1 MQVEFFGLRLQR
13 RQIARFDNQLF
24 VAAHEVRGFQPGI
37 SDPHSPLLY
46 PALKPCPA
54 ELGQTR
60 VQNGIEPLAGVIL
73 LSLHNHIPYSSEV
86 PGKLDD
92 KLDDKLAKPSATQER
107 NLWLAAL
114 FVFLLATRLCHLH
127 ILWAEEGYGA
137 AGALQI
143 LNGKALYRDSWFDK
157 PPLAAWLYVLWGA
170 LPGWPMRVAGTVLAW
185 LATFAAFRC
194 GAGLWSQREG
204 IWAAG
209 ITAFFLT
216 FDTPAAVM
224 TWGPDLIL
232 VPLCFAAVAAIESGA
247 PWWAGFWCAAALDA
261 NAKGILLLALILF
274 CAGRRFPAV
283 LASFLL
289 WFGAGLGAMAANGS
303 LSHYWRQVWVFGRVY
318 AGDTFVA
325 DPFREGVLRSIHWLG
340 FHAALVILACI
351 AWKVIEGRLRLGFL
365 LWLGLAGVSVVA
377 GERFFPRYY
386 LALLPPLVL
395 LGARAMTRLTEA
407 PNLFVFVA
415 PIQRVLLGAVIV
427 AALVPIV
434 RFGPRYLTLAADE
447 VTGSTIRWA
456 DVALNR
462 DSQLVASEVVSRIDK
477 PYRAAESGHPNG
489 AKPDLLV
496 WGYRPDLFVYTRL
509 PAATRFLDSQLLTGV
524 LADRH
529 LALTHVSLPE
539 AAENRL
545 ALLNSHPTLIV
556 DGLGPSNPAL
566 AIG

>member
-1 MQVEFFGLRLQR
+1 V
-13 RQIARFDNQLF
+13 
-24 VAAHEVRGFQPGI
+24 
-37 SDPHSPLLY
+37 
-46 PALKPCPA
+46 
-54 ELGQTR
+54 
-60 VQNGIEPLAGVIL
+60 
-73 LSLHNHIPYSSEV
+73 LS
-86 PGKLDD
+86 
-92 KLDDKLAKPSATQER
+92 KPSETRER

-143 LNGKALYRDSWFDK
+143 LNGKALYRDIWFDK

-170 LPGWPMRVAGTVLAW
+170 LPGWPMRIAGTVLAW
-185 LATFAAFRC
+185 LAAFAAFRC
-194 GAGLWSQREG
+194 GARLWSQREG

-216 FDTPAAVM
+216 FDMPAAVM

-232 VPLCFAAVAAIESGA
+232 VPLSFAALAAIESGA

-261 NAKGILLLALILF
+261 NAKGILLLVLILF
-274 CAGRRFPAV
+274 WAGRRLPTV

-303 LSHYWRQVWVFGRVY
+303 LGDYWRQVWIFGQDY
-318 AGDTFVA
+318 ARDTFVA
-325 DPFREGVLRSIHWLG
+325 DPFREGLMRSLHWLG

-351 AWKVIEGRLRLGFL
+351 AWRVSPGRARLRFL
-365 LWLGLAGVSVVA
+365 LWIGLAGASVVT

-395 LGARAMTRLTEA
+395 LGARGATKLTLTSDSGGGSGIKNA
-407 PNLFVFVA
+407 PSRSGLGAEPVQQPEPRRDRSSRKREGAFSRWMGGKPGA
-415 PIQRVLLGAVIV
+415 PLRMVVPGAVIV
-427 AALVPIV
+427 AALVPMI
-434 RFGPRYLTLAADE
+434 RFGPRYLILAGDE
-447 VTGSTIRWA
+447 LTGRAIRWTDA
-456 DVALNR
+456 ALNQ
-462 DSQLVASEVVSRIDK
+462 DSQLVASSVVSRLK
-477 PYRAAESGHPNG
+477 AYRASGARNPRE
-489 AKPDLLV
+489 AKADLLV

-529 LALTHVSLPE
+529 LTQTHVSLPE

-545 ALLNSHPTLIV
+545 ALVNSRPAIIV
-556 DGLGPSNPAL
+556 DGLGPSDPAL
-566 AIG
+566 AIERYPELLGWLAGYEIVQKTPYSIVYERR